1 MSLLRRTLLVCT
13 VLLLSACSSTTFV
26 YNRLDFIL
34 PWYLDDYAELDREQ
48 EKYLDGLL
56 SPFLAW
62 HRSVELPRYVKVLED
77 IEVSLD
83 QPLTADVVA
92 AISIEFEN
100 AWFRLEG
107 EALDWLLDL
116 GAKLSDEQI
125 QGFLAEL
132 QEQQQEYEEKYLT
145 RSDEEFHD
153 ESYDNLQDTMQ
164 DYLGRLNRAQRD
176 LLRDTGN
183 GLLRS
188 DRTWLSERAAWLE
201 KLTVLLEREPGW
213 QQRVREAIAARNE
226 NVSPEYL
233 RIYEHNLRL
242 IHSAIAELLNSRT
255 EKQDRRLRRKL
266 SELREDLETLIAQGK
281 ATAAAKAA

>member
-145 RSDEEFHD
+145 RSDEEFHE

>member
-1 MSLLRRTLLVCT
+1 MSLFNKICLICALLF
-13 VLLLSACSSTTFV
+13 LGACSSTTFV

-34 PWYLDDYAELDREQ
+34 PWYLDDYAELNRGQ
-48 EKYLDGLL
+48 EKYLDELL

-62 HRSVELPRYVKVLED
+62 HRSDELPRYVKVLED
-77 IEVSLD
+77 IEASLD
-83 QPLTADVVA
+83 QPVTAEVVA
-92 AISIEFEN
+92 AISAEFEN

-116 GAKLSDEQI
+116 GARLSDEQI

-145 RSDEEFHD
+145 RSDEEFHE
-153 ESYDNLQDTMQ
+153 ESYDNLLDSMQ
-164 DYLGRLNRAQRD
+164 DYLGRLNGAQRD

-188 DRTWLSERAAWLE
+188 DRTWLRERAAWLE
-201 KLTVLLEREPGW
+201 KLAILLEREPGW
-213 QQRVREAIAARNE
+213 QQRVREAIAARDE

-242 IHSAIAELLNSRT
+242 IHSAVAELLNSRT
-255 EKQDRRLRRKL
+255 EKQDRRVRRKL
-266 SELREDLETLIAQGK
+266 SELREDLESLIAQGK
-281 ATAAAKAA
+281 AGTSAKSA

>member
-1 MSLLRRTLLVCT
+1 MSLFNKICLICALLF
-13 VLLLSACSSTTFV
+13 LGACSSTTFV

-34 PWYLDDYAELDREQ
+34 PWYLDDYAELNRGQ
-48 EKYLDGLL
+48 EKYLDELL

-62 HRSVELPRYVKVLED
+62 HRSDELPRYVKVLED
-77 IEVSLD
+77 IEASLD
-83 QPLTADVVA
+83 QPVTAEVVA
-92 AISIEFEN
+92 AISAEFEN

-116 GAKLSDEQI
+116 GARLSDDQI

-145 RSDEEFHD
+145 RSDEEFHE
-153 ESYDNLQDTMQ
+153 ESYDNLLDSMQ
-164 DYLGRLNRAQRD
+164 DYLGRLNGAQRD

-188 DRTWLSERAAWLE
+188 DRTWLRERAAWLE
-201 KLTVLLEREPGW
+201 KLAILLQREPGW
-213 QQRVREAIAARNE
+213 QRRVREAIAARDE

-242 IHSAIAELLNSRT
+242 IHSAVAELLNSRT

-266 SELREDLETLIAQGK
+266 SELREDLESLIAQGK
-281 ATAAAKAA
+281 AASVAKSA

>member
-1 MSLLRRTLLVCT
+1 MSLFRKICLVCS

-34 PWYLDDYAELDREQ
+34 PWYLDDYAELNREQ
-48 EKYLDGLL
+48 EKYLDELL

-77 IEVSLD
+77 IEASLD
-83 QPLTADVVA
+83 QPLTAEVVA

-116 GAKLSDEQI
+116 GANLSDEQI
-125 QGFLAEL
+125 QDFLAEL
-132 QEQQQEYEEKYLT
+132 QKQQQEYEKKYLT
-145 RSDEEFHD
+145 RSDKEFHE
-153 ESYDNLQDTMQ
+153 ESYDNLLDTMQ

-188 DRTWLSERAAWLE
+188 DRTWLSERAGWLE
-201 KLTVLLEREPGW
+201 KLAILLEREPGW
-213 QQRVREAIAARNE
+213 QQRVREAIAARDE

-233 RIYEHNLRL
+233 RIYGHNMRL
-242 IHSAIAELLNSRT
+242 IHSAIAQVLNSRT

-281 ATAAAKAA
+281 ATTVAEAA

>member
-1 MSLLRRTLLVCT
+1 MSLFSKICLICALLF
-13 VLLLSACSSTTFV
+13 LGACSSTTFV

-34 PWYLDDYAELDREQ
+34 PWYLDDYAELNRGQ
-48 EKYLDGLL
+48 EKYLDELL

-62 HRSVELPRYVKVLED
+62 HRSDELPRYVKVLED
-77 IEVSLD
+77 IEASLD
-83 QPLTADVVA
+83 QPVTAEVVA
-92 AISIEFEN
+92 AISAEFEN

-116 GAKLSDEQI
+116 GARLSDDQI

-132 QEQQQEYEEKYLT
+132 QEQQQDYEEKYLT
-145 RSDEEFHD
+145 RSDQEFHE
-153 ESYDNLQDTMQ
+153 ESYDNLLDSMQ
-164 DYLGRLNRAQRD
+164 DYLGRLNGAQRD

-188 DRTWLSERAAWLE
+188 DRTWLRERAAWLE
-201 KLTVLLEREPGW
+201 KLAILLQREPGW
-213 QQRVREAIAARNE
+213 QRRVREAIAARDE

-242 IHSAIAELLNSRT
+242 IHSAVAELLNSRT

-266 SELREDLETLIAQGK
+266 SELREDLESLIAQGK
-281 ATAAAKAA
+281 AASVAKSA

>member
-1 MSLLRRTLLVCT
+1 VSLFSKICLICALLF
-13 VLLLSACSSTTFV
+13 LSACSSTTFV

-34 PWYLDDYAELDREQ
+34 PWYLDDYAELNREQ
-48 EKYLDGLL
+48 EKYLDELL

-62 HRSVELPRYVKVLED
+62 HRSDELPRYVKVLED
-77 IEVSLD
+77 IEASLD
-83 QPLTADVVA
+83 QPVTAEVVA
-92 AISIEFEN
+92 AISAEFEN

-116 GAKLSDEQI
+116 GARLSDEQI

-132 QEQQQEYEEKYLT
+132 QEHQEEYEEKYLT
-145 RSDEEFHD
+145 RSDEKFHE
-153 ESYDNLQDTMQ
+153 ESYDNLLDSMQ
-164 DYLGRLNRAQRD
+164 DYLGRLNGAQRD

-188 DRTWLSERAAWLE
+188 DRTWLTERAAWLE
-201 KLTVLLEREPGW
+201 KLAILLEREPGW
-213 QQRVREAIAARNE
+213 QQRVREAIAARDE

-242 IHSAIAELLNSRT
+242 IHSAVAELLNSRT
-255 EKQDRRLRRKL
+255 EKQDRRLRREL
-266 SELREDLETLIAQGK
+266 SDLREDLESLIAQGK
-281 ATAAAKAA
+281 TSSVAKSA

>member
-1 MSLLRRTLLVCT
+1 MSLFNKICLICALLF
-13 VLLLSACSSTTFV
+13 LGACSSTTFV

-34 PWYLDDYAELDREQ
+34 PWYLDDYAELNRAQ
-48 EKYLDGLL
+48 EKYLDELL

-62 HRSVELPRYVKVLED
+62 HRSDELPRYVKVLED
-77 IEVSLD
+77 IEASLD
-83 QPLTADVVA
+83 QPVTAEVVA
-92 AISIEFEN
+92 AISAEFEN

-116 GAKLSDEQI
+116 GARLSDDQI

-145 RSDEEFHD
+145 RSDEEFHE
-153 ESYDNLQDTMQ
+153 ESYDNLLDSMQ
-164 DYLGRLNRAQRD
+164 DYLGRLNGAQRD

-188 DRTWLSERAAWLE
+188 DRTWLRERAAWLE
-201 KLTVLLEREPGW
+201 KLAILLQREPGW
-213 QQRVREAIAARNE
+213 QRRVREAIAARDE

-242 IHSAIAELLNSRT
+242 IHSAVAELLNSRT

-266 SELREDLETLIAQGK
+266 SELREDLESLIAQGK
-281 ATAAAKAA
+281 AASAGKSA

>member
-1 MSLLRRTLLVCT
+1 
-13 VLLLSACSSTTFV
+13 LLLGACSSTTFV

-34 PWYLDDYAELDREQ
+34 PWYLDDYAELNRAQ
-48 EKYLDGLL
+48 EKYLDELL

-62 HRSVELPRYVKVLED
+62 HRSDELPRYVEVLED
-77 IEVSLD
+77 IEASLD
-83 QPLTADVVA
+83 QPLTAEAVA
-92 AISIEFEN
+92 AISVEFES

-116 GAKLSDEQI
+116 GARLSDEQI

-132 QEQQQEYEEKYLT
+132 QKQQRKYEEKYLT
-145 RSDEEFHD
+145 RSDREFHE
-153 ESYDNLQDTMQ
+153 ESYENLLDSMQ

-188 DRTWLSERAAWLE
+188 DRTWLKERAAWLE
-201 KLTVLLEREPGW
+201 KLAVLLEREPGW
-213 QQRVREAIAARNE
+213 QQRVRGAIAARDE

-242 IHSAIAELLNSRT
+242 IHSAIAELLNSRSD
-255 EKQDRRLRRKL
+255 KQDMRLRRKL
-266 SELREDLETLIAQGK
+266 SELREDLESLIAQGK
-281 ATAAAKAA
+281 ASSVAKSA

>member
-1 MSLLRRTLLVCT
+1 MSLFNKICLICALLF
-13 VLLLSACSSTTFV
+13 LGACSSTTFV

-34 PWYLDDYAELDREQ
+34 PWYLDDYAELNRAQ
-48 EKYLDGLL
+48 EKYLDELL

-62 HRSVELPRYVKVLED
+62 HRSDELPRYVKVLED
-77 IEVSLD
+77 IEASLD
-83 QPLTADVVA
+83 QPVTAEVVA
-92 AISIEFEN
+92 AISAEFEN

-116 GAKLSDEQI
+116 GARLSDDQI

-145 RSDEEFHD
+145 RSDEEFHE
-153 ESYDNLQDTMQ
+153 ESYDNLLDSMQ
-164 DYLGRLNRAQRD
+164 DYLGRLNGAQRD

-188 DRTWLSERAAWLE
+188 DRTWLRERAAWLE
-201 KLTVLLEREPGW
+201 KLAILLEREPGW
-213 QQRVREAIAARNE
+213 QRRVREAIAARDE
-226 NVSPEYL
+226 NVDPEYL

-242 IHSAIAELLNSRT
+242 IHSAVAELLNSRT
-255 EKQDRRLRRKL
+255 EKQDRRVRRKL
-266 SELREDLETLIAQGK
+266 SELREDLESLIAQGK
-281 ATAAAKAA
+281 AGTSAKSA